1 MASTDGSQPTPAQG
15 ELTPVAELALRSI
28 THMHADP
35 DPYPAL
41 RELRELSG
49 VHRIRE
55 HTFVVYRH
63 AEAVRVLRSPHAC
76 KRDLA
81 GRLPFIDESE
91 GRRSFMLHQDPPD
104 HTRLRRLVA
113 RAFTPRAL
121 ASLDDRIRT
130 LVDGLLDRVA
140 EQGHM
145 DLIAD
150 LALPV
155 PCIVICEILGVP
167 AADRHRF
174 TEWTSDATYSLLG
187 NAAPA
192 ELKERAR
199 RASSALNEYF
209 TALIAERSK
218 KLGDDMLSSMIRM
231 SEDGDRLSSL
241 ELLHQ
246 SIGLL
251 VAGFE
256 TTVGLIGNGMR
267 TLLMNPEQL
276 GRLEADPERM
286 ESAVE
291 ECLRFEPPI
300 FAVVRVM
307 HEVIELGTERLP
319 AGSLVAVHAAAANR
333 DPRVF
338 ADPERFDIERMPGE
352 HLSFGGG
359 SHYCLGAHLARMEAR
374 ITLSTLLHRF
384 ALLKLESEQP
394 VWGRS
399 LFRVLESLPIR
410 FAPRHRER

>member
-1 MASTDGSQPTPAQG
+1 
-15 ELTPVAELALRSI
+15 
-28 THMHADP
+28 
-35 DPYPAL
+35 
-41 RELRELSG
+41 
-49 VHRIRE
+49 VHRVGE
-55 HTFVVYRH
+55 KAFAVYRH

-81 GRLPFIDESE
+81 GALPFIDEAE

-121 ASLDDRIRT
+121 ASLDRRIQT
-130 LVDGLLDRVA
+130 LVDDLLDRVA
-140 EQGHM
+140 EQGQM

-174 TEWTSDATYSLLG
+174 TEWTSDSTYSLLG

-192 ELKERAR
+192 DLKERAR

-209 TALIAERSK
+209 TALIAERSHN
-218 KLGDDMLSSMIRM
+218 LGEDMLSSMIRTA
-231 SEDGDRLSSL
+231 EDGDRLSSL

-267 TLLMNPEQL
+267 TLLLHPEQL
-276 GRLEADPERM
+276 SRLEADPERT

-307 HEVIELGTERLP
+307 HEALDLGTEQLP
-319 AGSLVAVHAAAANR
+319 AGALVAVHAAAANR
-333 DPRVF
+333 DPRAF
-338 ADPERFDIERMPGE
+338 PDPGRFDIERTPNE

-374 ITLSTLLHRF
+374 ITLSSLLQRFTLF
-384 ALLKLESEQP
+384 KLESEEAA
-394 VWGRS
+394 WGRS

-410 FAPRHRER
+410 FAPRH